1 MLRKGKSDDVIVER
15 ENFIVKWLVVLD
27 KILLHCESVNPI
39 FHDYGRGN
47 LNLCRNGNGMK
58 GLCFEWPWGAF
69 DGAIVEADVIVLETT
84 LSFFSGTQF
93 FV

>member
-1 MLRKGKSDDVIVER
+1 M
-15 ENFIVKWLVVLD
+15 
-27 KILLHCESVNPI
+27 NPI

-47 LNLCRNGNGMK
+47 LNLCRNGNGMNKK
-58 GLCFEWPWGAF
+58 GFCFEWPWGAF
-69 DGAIVEADVIVLETT
+69 DGAIVEAIVEADVIVLETT